1 MSDATRFDPVGSRR
15 LGPLPSEDGGG
26 VTALLEPPAES
37 HSGGDAPPDRGADG
51 DDRDR
56 RPGRGGS
63 NRRKTWI
70 TIAMA
75 VLILVPSLYGFAG
88 KFIEFVHIYRGTG
101 GGEFAVAPIL
111 NYLLAS
117 AGFFCMLLWAAWNGM
132 FRDVERPKYEFLD
145 NEARIDAATRS
156 RHAALP

>member
-1 MSDATRFDPVGSRR
+1 MTDATIERPFVQAGGRGPAIPDGTDGDPDRGPRGGGSRR
-15 LGPLPSEDGGG
+15 K
-26 VTALLEPPAES
+26 A
-37 HSGGDAPPDRGADG
+37 
-51 DDRDR
+51 
-56 RPGRGGS
+56 
-63 NRRKTWI
+63 WI
-70 TIAMA
+70 TLVMA
-75 VLILVPSLYGFAG
+75 VLILIPSLYGFAG

-145 NEARIDAATRS
+145 NEARIDAATRARGRS
-156 RHAALP
+156 PAH

>member
-1 MSDATRFDPVGSRR
+1 VTSGTIERSGVQAGGR
-15 LGPLPSEDGGG
+15 GP
-26 VTALLEPPAES
+26 AI
-37 HSGGDAPPDRGADG
+37 PDDG
-51 DDRDR
+51 DGD
-56 RPGRGGS
+56 PGRGPRGGDS
-63 NRRKTWI
+63 RRKAWI
-70 TIAMA
+70 TLVMA

-132 FRDVERPKYEFLD
+132 FRDVERPKQEFLE
-145 NEARIDAATRS
+145 NEARIDAATRARGRS
-156 RHAALP
+156 PAP